1 MNYIVEEVVWKMD
14 RVKRTANELL
24 RDFGPFI
31 PIAWVLTC
39 YDLGCSW
46 VLERTLL
53 GVLTFFAALIIIVV
67 LYGIGLLVLAGE
79 NPYKSGPD
87 GDPNWTLS
95 QRLFRLFVLI
105 IIMVLITVK
114 IADSGPPSDII

>member
-53 GVLTFFAALIIIVV
+53 GVLTFFAALIIVV